1 MYYPITSLLSVIS
14 IWRLL
19 HINGMDKKSHQQNF
33 KSNVH
38 LMHYPSLLTSL
49 LSVISTLGIAAYQWY
64 G

>member
-38 LMHYPSLLTSL
+38 LMHYPIKSNFF
-49 LSVISTLGIAAYQWY
+49 IKCHIDLGIAAYQWY